1 MKESYK
7 VVIVDDEPSIVLGL
21 SRMIDWKS
29 FGCEVVGTADSGQEG
44 IRVIDEKKP
53 DILFTD
59 IQMPG
64 INGLTMIA
72 ALKSE
77 HEDMEITIL
86 TGYRDFEYARE
97 AIRLGV
103 HRFLLKPSKMDELS
117 EAVKSMVEKLDRKAS
132 GKGGA
137 EGSSDGLKGEPSEK
151 EQSSAGNFI
160 VDSALSFMRENYTE
174 KLQLADV
181 AEHVYVSV
189 WHLSKLLNSTTGKNF
204 SELLNGIRIEKAKE
218 LMPDPSLHVA
228 DIAERV
234 GFVDMAH
241 FARVFKRITGMSANE
256 YRNNQSRK

>member
-1 MKESYK
+1 MKENYR

-21 SRMIDWKS
+21 SRMIDWQS
-29 FGCEVVGTADSGQEG
+29 FGCEVAGTADSGQEG
-44 IRVIDEKKP
+44 IKVIDEVKP

-64 INGLTMIA
+64 IDGLTMIA

-77 HEDMEITIL
+77 HEDMQITIL
-86 TGYRDFEYARE
+86 TGYRDFEYAKE

-117 EAVKSMVEKLDRKAS
+117 EAIESMVEKLNRRAS
-132 GKGGA
+132 RGMGA
-137 EGSSDGLKGEPSEK
+137 ERPEEGAKEEPST
-151 EQSSAGNFI
+151 AGNFI
-160 VDSALSFMRENYTE
+160 VDSAVAFMRENYKE

-189 WHLSKLLNSTTGKNF
+189 WHLSKLLNSVTGKNF

-218 LMPDPSLHVA
+218 LLPDPSLHVA

-256 YRNNQSRK
+256 YRNRYTGSKPRET